1 MPIAVE
7 NLPFIDVIGLSK
19 LHCNKPILGDLKYA
33 THENFV
39 GRPIAGYHPSAHD
52 ICLLAPQAAQMLC
65 QTQNYLLNE
74 FGYGLIIFDAYR
86 PLRAVTDF
94 AEWFKKA
101 PETSYELTRKE
112 IHYPCYEKKQL
123 PVLGYVAE
131 KVSRHCFG
139 RAVDLTL
146 VDMNTEE
153 ILNMGTGYDFFDQ
166 LSHASATAAQ
176 IGNEAFTNRHLLFA
190 AMEKFGFHVHEKE
203 YWHFDFHLQE
213 INEPVDREIHPE
225 LKNHGVIRRDY

>member
-146 VDMNTEE
+146 VDMNTEKFSTWVLVTIFLINYHMLAQLLLKSAMKHLPIVTFFLLQWKNSDFMCMRKNIG
-153 ILNMGTGYDFFDQ
+153 ILIFIYKKSMS
-166 LSHASATAAQ
+166 LL
-176 IGNEAFTNRHLLFA
+176 IERFT
-190 AMEKFGFHVHEKE
+190 
-203 YWHFDFHLQE
+203 QS
-213 INEPVDREIHPE
+213 
-225 LKNHGVIRRDY
+225 